1 MVLDIVNTV
10 LLHCHRARCLPR
22 VLSLF
27 LVLSRVLGQCSTRR
41 TTCTSL
47 SHPLHGQRIHRCH
60 TRSTDNV
67 YTAVTPAPRTTYT
80 PLSHLLHGQRVHR
93 CHTRSTD
100 NVYTAATPAP
110 RTTCTPLPHP
120 LHGQRVHRCHTC
132 STSLSTLLP
141 WLHSLSIYT
150 RAQQWL
156 KMPSPDSGVKMKV

>member
-10 LLHCHRARCLPR
+10 LLHCRRARCLPR
-22 VLSLF
+22 VLSF
-27 LVLSRVLGQCSTRR
+27 SFCPVCWVSAPRA
-41 TTCTSL
+41 
-47 SHPLHGQRIHRCH
+47 GQRVHRCH
-60 TRSTDNV
+60 TRSSDNV

-80 PLSHLLHGQRVHR
+80 PLSHPLHGQRVHR

-110 RTTCTPLPHP
+110 RTTCTTLPHP